1 MAKKKKTMMVVFALA
16 VFIIIYSGIAMA
28 QGTATLKITASL
40 NTSTYGEEVT
50 FTVTAVDP
58 AIGGT
63 TPSGTV
69 TFKDGI
75 QDLVT
80 TGLTKAEPLITT
92 TSTRVTPPPNG
103 SANCSPTCPIIQWGA
118 YTFWA
123 YSYSDNRIGMNIVT
137 YDASGNIVQQLE
149 KGGARYL
156 SKITMDAAAKTF
168 TFWGQDDMT
177 ITVGWGEL
185 LSASSSASFK
195 TSDLAIG
202 SHSII
207 AAFSGDDS
215 HAASEGSATYT
226 VHPRYTVVYNNN
238 GSTGGDVPANSSS
251 YNGTK
256 VSIYGNDGNLVK
268 VGYTFAGWN
277 TQADGQGTGY
287 ETDAEGVI
295 ASDVTLYA
303 QWTKVLEVGKG
314 TENDPYQ
321 IATGEDLDTVRNYL
335 NSGLYYKLT
344 ADIDLSSYGQR
355 WLPIGDSS
363 NWFEGHMNGNG
374 HKITGLTINKPDDT
388 YIGLFGYIGNDAS
401 VSNMILENV
410 NVTGRQD
417 VGGLAGRNLGGEISN
432 SYVTGSVSGKASNV
446 GGLIGYNYYNG
457 SVSNSFATANVTGS
471 SSNIGGLIG
480 NNYGTI
486 SYSYAAGNVTATGT
500 GTNIGGLIG
509 SNSGTNSYGYATGS
523 VTGTG
528 TKVGGLI
535 GNNTG
540 TISYSFY
547 DSITTGQLDTGKGV
561 GQTTTEMKMQSTF
574 ADQSWNFTST
584 WGISPLRNNGYP
596 YLQAIQKY
604 VTYDGN
610 GNTGGNAPIDSTS
623 YSPGVTVKV
632 DSNAVTLVRA
642 HYTFAGWNTK
652 ADGSG
657 TDYAAGAAFSMGA
670 SNVTLYAQWT
680 LNPTYTVTYNGN
692 GSTGGSVPTDSG
704 SYEQDVTVSVY
715 NNNGNL
721 VRTHYTFAGWNTKA
735 DGTGTDYAAGSAF
748 NMGASNVTLYA
759 QWTLNPTYT
768 VTYNGNGSTGGN
780 VPTDSGSY
788 EQGITVSVNDNIGNL
803 VKTGYTFAGWN
814 TQADGTGTDYAAGA
828 AFNMGASN
836 VTLYAQWTLNPTYT
850 VTYNGNGSTGGS
862 VPTDS
867 GSYEQGIT
875 VSVYDNIGN
884 LVKTGYTF
892 AGWNTQ
898 ADGTGANYAV
908 GTAFNMDA
916 SNVTLY
922 AQWTLNPT
930 YTVTYNGNGNTGG
943 NVPTD
948 SSSYE
953 QDVTVSVYNNSG
965 NLVKTG
971 STFAGWN
978 TKADGTGTAYAVG
991 TAFNMGASNVTLYAQ
1006 WTLNPTYTVTY
1017 NGNGSTGGS
1026 VPTDSGS
1033 YEQGVTV
1040 TVYDNIGNL
1049 VKTGYTF
1056 AGWNT
1061 QADGTGTDYV
1071 AGAAFNMGAS
1081 NVTLY
1086 TQWTLNPTY
1095 TVTYNGNG
1103 STGGNVPTDNGS
1115 YEQGNAVAVYDNHGN
1130 LVKTGYKFAGW
1141 NTAQDGSG
1149 ISYAGGGDFLIGSE
1163 NVTLYAQ
1170 WLSSNALLSAL
1181 SLDKGTLNFLPLQTT
1196 YAVVVE
1202 NSVSS
1207 LDFFLSKGDPTQSLT
1222 VTGAT
1227 YNSETGDVYSYNASS
1242 LAIGPNPIKI
1252 TVTAQDGSNTTY
1264 VITITREGIMG
1275 VPMKLDPSVRTLTYP
1290 GGLVIR
1296 LPDGLM
1302 IPEGAT
1308 LMVQESNVAPSG
1320 EVKLARAGQVI
1331 NFQFEGIT
1339 ITQPVQITLGY
1350 DESSDRSKLAIYY
1363 YNVSTGKW
1371 EYNASRVTDDG
1382 IETTV
1387 SHFSTYG
1394 VLADTTAPNQVTI
1407 TLSAKT
1413 ANSIE
1418 LHLAANDDSGVAK
1431 YMIYRDGTLIVETAE
1446 STYVDTGLSASKT
1459 YTYTA
1464 KAVDML
1470 GNISNAS
1477 ESMIVATSGDGGGSY
1492 NPGSP
1497 VTDSKVTST
1506 DGNLTLPAGKVGEV
1520 SLGDEIKIVIP
1531 AHATRKELELRI
1543 NKVTNIQALIMSKDV
1558 LLSPVFE
1565 IVKNFTENFDKPVTL
1580 SLKFISN
1587 SLKGNEKPVVF
1598 YYDELKKEWIKV
1610 GGTVSGSNITVDV
1623 NHVAKYAVF
1632 AVADAAPPATVSFS
1646 DIAAHW
1652 AQASIKQAVS
1662 AGIVSGYPDG
1672 TFKPGRTVTRAEF
1685 TVMLMNALQ
1694 LQLDGAELTFSDSSK
1709 IGSWAQKSVAQA
1721 VNAGIIN
1728 GYEDGS
1734 FRPNAE
1740 ITRAEMTV
1748 MIAKALNLADGA
1760 AAASGFAD
1768 DKDIPDW
1775 AKGTV
1780 AALKKLGI
1788 IEGKNANQFAPGD
1801 KMTRAEAVTVLLKMQ
1816 EQKSN

>member
-1 MAKKKKTMMVVFALA
+1 VHNIFGMAKKKKMMMVVFGLA

-58 AIGGT
+58 AIEGT

-69 TFKDGI
+69 TFKNGI

-103 SANCSPTCPIIQWGA
+103 SASCTPTCPIIQWGA

-195 TSDLAIG
+195 TSDLVIG

-215 HAASEGSATYT
+215 HAASEGSVTYT
-226 VHPRYTVVYNNN
+226 VHPRYTVVYNGN

-256 VSIYGNDGNLVK
+256 VSVYGNDGNLVK

-303 QWTKVLEVGKG
+303 QWTKVLEVGTG

-321 IATGEDLDTVRNYL
+321 ISTGEELDTVRNYL

-344 ADIDLSSYGQR
+344 ADINLSSYGQR
-355 WLPIGDSS
+355 WLPIGDSI
-363 NWFEGHMNGNG
+363 NWFEGHMDGNG
-374 HKITGLTINKPDDT
+374 HKITDLTINKPDDT
-388 YIGLFGYIGNDAS
+388 YIGLFGYIGYDAS

-446 GGLIGYNYYNG
+446 GGLIGYNYYDG
-457 SVSNSFATANVTGS
+457 TVSNSFATANVTGS
-471 SSNIGGLIG
+471 GSNIGGLIG

-486 SYSYAAGNVTATGT
+486 SYSYAAGNVTATGI

-509 SNSGTNSYGYATGS
+509 NNNGTNSYGYATGS

-528 TKVGGLI
+528 SKVGGLI
-535 GNNTG
+535 GNNNG
-540 TISYSFY
+540 TVSYGFY
-547 DSITTGQLDTGKGV
+547 DSSTTGQSDTGKGV
-561 GQTTTEMKMQSTF
+561 GQTTTAMKMQSTYEN
-574 ADQSWNFTST
+574 QSWNFTSV
-584 WGISPLRNNGYP
+584 WGINSSRNNGYP

-632 DSNAVTLVRA
+632 DSNAVTLVRT

-657 TDYAAGAAFSMGA
+657 TDYAAGAAFSMGS
-670 SNVTLYAQWT
+670 SNVTLYAKWT

-692 GSTGGSVPTDSG
+692 GSTSGNVPTDSG
-704 SYEQDVTVSVY
+704 SYEQDVAVSVY
-715 NNNGNL
+715 
-721 VRTHYTFAGWNTKA
+721 
-735 DGTGTDYAAGSAF
+735 
-748 NMGASNVTLYA
+748 
-759 QWTLNPTYT
+759 
-768 VTYNGNGSTGGN
+768 
-780 VPTDSGSY
+780 
-788 EQGITVSVNDNIGNL
+788 DNIGNL

-850 VTYNGNGSTGGS
+850 VTYNGNGSTGGNVPTDNGS
-862 VPTDS
+862 YEQGVAVSVYDNIENLVKTGYTFAGWNTKADGSGTDYAAGAAFNIGSSNVTLYAKWTLNPTYTVTYNGNGSTSGNVPTDS
-867 GSYEQGIT
+867 GSYEQDVA

-898 ADGTGANYAV
+898 ADGTGTDYA
-908 GTAFNMDA
+908 
-916 SNVTLY
+916 
-922 AQWTLNPT
+922 
-930 YTVTYNGNGNTGG
+930 
-943 NVPTD
+943 
-948 SSSYE
+948 
-953 QDVTVSVYNNSG
+953 
-965 NLVKTG
+965 
-971 STFAGWN
+971 AG
-978 TKADGTGTAYAVG
+978 A
-991 TAFNMGASNVTLYAQ
+991 AFNMGASNVTLYAQ

-1017 NGNGSTGGS
+1017 NGNGSTGGN
-1026 VPTDSGS
+1026 VPTDNGS
-1033 YEQGVTV
+1033 YEQGITV
-1040 TVYDNIGNL
+1040 TVYNNSGNL
-1049 VKTGYTF
+1049 VKTGNTF
-1056 AGWNT
+1056 TGWNT
-1061 QADGTGTDYV
+1061 KADGSGTDYA

-1086 TQWTLNPTY
+1086 AKWTLNPTY

-1149 ISYAGGGDFLIGSE
+1149 ISYAGRGDLLIGSA

-1170 WLSSNALLSAL
+1170 WLSSNALLSTL
-1181 SLDKGTLNFLPLQTT
+1181 SLDQGTLNFLPLKTT
-1196 YAVVVE
+1196 YAVAVE

-1207 LDFFLSKGDPTQSLT
+1207 LNLFLSKGDPTQSLT

-1242 LAIGPNPIKI
+1242 LAVGPNPIKI
-1252 TVTAQDGSNTTY
+1252 KVTAQDGSNTTY

-1308 LMVQESNVAPSG
+1308 LMVQESNAAPSG

-1331 NFQFEGIT
+1331 DFQFEGIT

-1350 DESSDRSKLAIYY
+1350 EESSDRSKLAIYY

-1371 EYNASRVTDDG
+1371 EYNASRVADDG

-1407 TLSAKT
+1407 TSSAKT
-1413 ANSIE
+1413 ANSIT

-1446 STYVDTGLSASKT
+1446 STYIDTGLSASKT

-1470 GNISNAS
+1470 GNISNVS

-1492 NPGSP
+1492 NPGP
-1497 VTDSKVTST
+1497 TVTDSKVTST

-1531 AHATRKELELRI
+1531 ANATRKELELTI
-1543 NKVTNIQALIMSKDV
+1543 NKVTNIQALITSKDV

-1580 SLKFISN
+1580 SLKFVSN
-1587 SLKGNEKPVVF
+1587 SLKVNEKPVVF

-1632 AVADAAPPATVSFS
+1632 AVADAAPPVTVSFS

-1685 TVMLMNALQ
+1685 AVMLMNALQ
-1694 LQLDGAELTFSDSSK
+1694 LQLDGAELTFNDSAK

-1760 AAASGFAD
+1760 AASSGFAD

-1780 AALKKLGI
+1780 AALKNLGI
-1788 IEGKNANQFAPGD
+1788 IEGKSANQFAPGD